1 MKTKVKNTYL
11 VFKALIGTSHDW
23 APLNEYECFFRIPA
37 TIVHVLEEKG
47 GTYLTVGSH
56 TKLPFVEQAL
66 VKIQDWL
73 DKSPEE
79 YEYNYQN
86 GMIGAPTVGEARE
99 LIDEMLA
106 SVRFVMLNYS
116 KEAWDYIYVFITH

>member
-1 MKTKVKNTYL
+1 MAGRLLMNMNVSSK
-11 VFKALIGTSHDW
+11 SP
-23 APLNEYECFFRIPA
+23 PLSSMCWKR
-37 TIVHVLEEKG
+37 KG

-106 SVRFVMLNYS
+106 SVRLVMLNYS